1 MVEPGTA
8 EHELLEPV
16 DERLP
21 AHERHSLPMAHEIAA
36 QPAARLVDPVALDEL
51 DEIGGLVFVELVV
64 ADEPELHGGGRDA
77 LFEVGGVEAE
87 SVPEKLDDVVV
98 SGEVVGLRHS
108 PNIAPR

>member
-21 AHERHSLPMAHEIAA
+21 AHERYSLPVAHEIAA
-36 QPAARLVDPVALDEL
+36 EPAARLVDPVPLDEL
-51 DEIGGLVFVELVV
+51 DEIGGLIFVQLVV
-64 ADEPELHGGGRDA
+64 ADQPQLHRCGRDT
-77 LFEVGGVEAE
+77 LLEVGRVEAE
-87 SVPEKLDDVVV
+87 PVSQKLDDVVV
-98 SGEVVGLRHS
+98 SGQVVGLRHR